1 MAAVFAVSSQAVM
14 VVFWQVQQIYVGNG
28 IALFLQ
34 FYGCIV
40 C

>member
-14 VVFWQVQQIYVGNG
+14 VVFWRVHQTHTGNG
-28 IALFLQ
+28 TLLFLLL
-34 FYGCIV
+34 YGCIV